1 MRVGSTSTRALRILL
16 ASRTVRIAEPS
27 YASAD
32 PYTPLRSDEPRKL
45 SRAELDPVSPRDYRK
60 EQPNSSRA
68 AGRYK
73 RLRLT

>member
-1 MRVGSTSTRALRILL
+1 MSAEVWVTDL
-16 ASRTVRIAEPS
+16 A
-27 YASAD
+27 
-32 PYTPLRSDEPRKL
+32 RKL

-60 EQPNSSRA
+60 EQPISSRA